1 MKKAKRVTTGRARP
15 EARRE
20 ARPETR
26 PETRRTG
33 PERQEPAAGRTLAH
47 LAAVPAAAR
56 RRALASLLDEEGFLA
71 VSDVARRVGVS
82 EMTIRRDL
90 DAFERSGLIERAHGG
105 AVPAARPAR
114 PARPDEPLYAARR
127 GLHAEAKAAIARAA
141 AELIGPNDMI
151 GLDIGSTAACLAEQ
165 LRDRRDLRIVTN
177 SIPAVLALSA
187 PDGTGPS
194 VHLLGGQLRPG
205 EGSLCG
211 PSARRQLAE
220 HWLRRAFIGVASVSE
235 DGLFDYAPEE
245 AELKHA
251 MMARARE
258 VILMCDSSKFGQGC
272 FVRVAGLDAIHTL
285 VTEAP
290 PPAGLGKAL
299 ERARIRVIVARVAG
313 NGTVERGLA

>member
-1 MKKAKRVTTGRARP
+1 MRPGQARP
-15 EARRE
+15 EARSE
-20 ARPETR
+20 GR
-26 PETRRTG
+26 PETRRIGRERREAAATG
-33 PERQEPAAGRTLAH
+33 PTLVH
-47 LAAVPAAAR
+47 LAAVPAAVR

-114 PARPDEPLYAARR
+114 PDEPLFAARR
-127 GLHAEAKAAIARAA
+127 GLHAEAKAVIARAA
-141 AELIGPNDMI
+141 MELIGPNDMI

-187 PDGTGPS
+187 HDGACPA
-194 VHLLGGQLRPG
+194 VYLLGGQLRPG

-220 HWLRRAFIGVASVSE
+220 HWLQRAFISVASVSE

-258 VILMCDSSKFGQGC
+258 VILLCNSSKFERGC

-290 PPAGLGKAL
+290 PPAGLRRAL
-299 ERARIRVIVARVAG
+299 ERAGKRVIVARVG
-313 NGTVERGLA
+313 TNGTVERGHA

>member
-1 MKKAKRVTTGRARP
+1 MKQAKRGSTGPARP
-15 EARRE
+15 AAHRAE
-20 ARPETR
+20 RP
-26 PETRRTG
+26 
-33 PERQEPAAGRTLAH
+33 LAH

-56 RRALASLLDEEGFLA
+56 RRALAVLLDEEGYLV
-71 VSDVARRVGVS
+71 VSDLARRVGVS

-90 DAFERSGLIERAHGG
+90 DAFERSGLVERAHGG
-105 AVPAARPAR
+105 AVPATR
-114 PARPDEPLYAARR
+114 PARPDEPLFAARR
-127 GLHAEAKAAIARAA
+127 GLHAEAKVAIARAA
-141 AELIGPNDMI
+141 MALIGPNDMI
-151 GLDIGSTAACLAEQ
+151 GLDIGSTAACLAEL
-165 LRDRRDLRIVTN
+165 LRDRHDLRIVTN

-187 PDGTGPS
+187 HDGVCPS

-211 PSARRQLAE
+211 PVARRQLAE
-220 HWLRRAFIGVASVSE
+220 HWLQRAFISVASVSV

-258 VILMCDSSKFGQGC
+258 VILLCDSSKFGQDS

-290 PPAGLGKAL
+290 PPAGLRKAL
-299 ERARIRVIVARVAG
+299 QRAGKRVIVARPAG
-313 NGTVERGLA
+313 NDSVERENA